1 MTAVTTS
8 RLRRARQRP
17 IRDAHGLLGR
27 PHFPVRRMTLSSKV
41 AQTRRPPCR
50 ARRARPAPGASVNGC
65 ERTSPPVPDNTQDR
79 VRSWCRPG
87 TRGSLTHPSDAGPEP
102 AAAAA
107 NGHSA
112 LGRLRFRKQKA
123 PGRLRVRPGPRGS
136 TRGLNLPGDAAGPA
150 GGSRAGTKLS

>member
-8 RLRRARQRP
+8 GLRRAGQRP
-17 IRDAHGLLGR
+17 IRDTHRLFGR
-27 PHFPVRRMTLSSKV
+27 PHFPGRRMTLSSKV

-50 ARRARPAPGASVNGC
+50 ALRARPAPGASVTGC
-65 ERTSPPVPDNTQDR
+65 GRTSPPVPDNTQDR
-79 VRSWCRPG
+79 ARSWCRPG
-87 TRGSLTHPSDAGPEP
+87 TRGSLTHPPDAGLEP

-123 PGRLRVRPGPRGS
+123 PGRLRVRLGPRGP
-136 TRGLNLPGDAAGPA
+136 THGLNLPGDAAEPA